1 MDPSAPRS
9 LIALALAVVT
19 LSACSTSVNIEVDRS
34 AGPEEAAGPTA
45 PSAPAP
51 TPTASSESAAPPPSP
66 VPTSPAAAAPSGT
79 SVGQC
84 YTAEQLGLIG
94 AATVPCS
101 EPHVAEV
108 FAVTFRDEPADAPWP
123 TLDTLLADAS
133 AHCNAAFADVTGVA
147 GDISAI
153 DIKFFRPDESSWT
166 RGDRE
171 VACFVDYPDE
181 ITAELVELD
190 PLRAFGRVSSYGL
203 ADGDCVSDANLSDVV
218 ALTLVDCSEA
228 HTYEVYAS
236 LVLDDGPYPGDA
248 DIIDD
253 ADEFCE
259 DAFEPFVGVAYSSS
273 SLLVENLWP
282 TEQSWTDWG
291 DRLVTCAI
299 TFEEPLSGSAQGTG
313 R

>member
-1 MDPSAPRS
+1 MNTSARRS
-9 LIALALAVVT
+9 LAALVLVGMT
-19 LSACSTSVNIEVDRS
+19 LSACGTSVNIEVDRS
-34 AGPEEAAGPTA
+34 AGPEQAAGSITPGELTPTPSPQSTA
-45 PSAPAP
+45 PQPSPAP
-51 TPTASSESAAPPPSP
+51 TPSASA
-66 VPTSPAAAAPSGT
+66 VPSGA

-84 YTAEQLGLIG
+84 YTGEQLGLVG

-108 FAVTFRDEPADAPWP
+108 FAVTFRDEPTDAPWP

-133 AHCNAAFADVTGVA
+133 VYCNAAFADVTGVA

-153 DIKFFRPDESSWT
+153 DIKFFRPDESSWA

-171 VACFVDYPDE
+171 VACFVEYPDE
-181 ITAELVELD
+181 ITTELVQLD

-203 ADGDCVSDANLSDVV
+203 TDGDCVTDANLTGAV

-236 LVLDDGPYPGDA
+236 LLLDDAPYPGDA
-248 DIIDD
+248 DIIDQ

-259 DAFEPFVGVAYSSS
+259 TAFEPFVGVAYGGS

-282 TEQSWTDWG
+282 TEQSWREWG

-299 TFEEPLSGSAQGTG
+299 TSEAPLMGSAQGTG
-313 R
+313 Q